1 MAPRLSIYR
10 PHVVTLAS
18 GAHRISGIILV
29 LFVPSYLWLLRE
41 LTGAPE
47 DFQHG
52 IDVLQSVWGR
62 LFLWGVGV
70 ALTYHLLNGV
80 RFLCIDIGW
89 TDSRDMMRRS
99 ARLMLAVAAVA
110 AVVFGVLLWP

>member
-10 PHVVTLAS
+10 PHAVTLAS

-29 LFVPSYLWLLRE
+29 LFVPFYLWLLQG
-41 LTGAPE
+41 LAGAPE

-62 LFLWGVGV
+62 LSLWAAGV
-70 ALTYHLLNGV
+70 ALAYHLLNGV

-89 TDSRDMMRRS
+89 VDSRDVMRQS

-110 AVVFGVLLWP
+110 AMIFGVLLWP